1 MVKSLINPKSIT
13 YVEDKN
19 VRVADLTSP
28 LISPLYKVTLQGV
41 ICVICIGRRNTDY
54 ENQND
59 GGVIH
64 WPIYLITKKKT
75 ASNVIGVKK
84 VHGCIGLF
92 ESSVESSQAGVELPN
107 ISTLGTPLLFNF
119 ATKNYFKKQ
128 DLYFGDKDDGD
139 ELSPDAEIDNLD
151 LDRSSQDKDVE
162 VEKEFSVDDLNE
174 KVWINKYLPD
184 LGENNMVYAED
195 DMMEGENMAK
205 LLKIIRDAVGQR
217 DKPVD
222 VDDTLALL
230 SQKTNFVAILKTYQ
244 NFVKRRIKI
253 IENMNQNLSTKTEAI
268 KELKSKIEQMAE
280 NQSEE
285 SENAEATLEELKSKR
300 AEDEREL
307 REAMD
312 EKDNIQNRLL
322 QSSMYKNCNK
332 LTNFFKS
339 NSKSKDKD
347 KSKGRGKGKSIKQI
361 GISFVDQLGEYLVDP
376 LMVKVMSLL
385 FRVNIVIVSQAA
397 SKESPDDNPV
407 VCLDDKADP
416 DIENLL
422 KELYR
427 VTGVET
433 STFEE
438 YLFVDKVD
446 ESKYKLLGLLVK
458 GATEDQNR
466 TVLSPPLRLLGGD
479 ESAMGRYL
487 CVPSKEGDTA
497 DM

>member
-59 GGVIH
+59 GGVIY

-92 ESSVESSQAGVELPN
+92 ESSVEGSQAGVELPN

-128 DLYFGDKDDGD
+128 ELYFGDKDDGD

-151 LDRSSQDKDVE
+151 LDRSSQGKDGE

-195 DMMEGENMAK
+195 DMLEGENMAK
-205 LLKIIRDAVGQR
+205 LLKIIRDAMGKR
-217 DKPVD
+217 DKSVD

-230 SQKTNFVAILKTYQ
+230 SQKTNFVSILKTYQ

-268 KELKSKIEQMAE
+268 KELKKM
-280 NQSEE
+280 
-285 SENAEATLEELKSKR
+285 
-300 AEDEREL
+300 
-307 REAMD
+307 
-312 EKDNIQNRLL
+312 
-322 QSSMYKNCNK
+322 
-332 LTNFFKS
+332 
-339 NSKSKDKD
+339 
-347 KSKGRGKGKSIKQI
+347 
-361 GISFVDQLGEYLVDP
+361 
-376 LMVKVMSLL
+376 
-385 FRVNIVIVSQAA
+385 
-397 SKESPDDNPV
+397 
-407 VCLDDKADP
+407 
-416 DIENLL
+416 NL
-422 KELYR
+422 
-427 VTGVET
+427 
-433 STFEE
+433 
-438 YLFVDKVD
+438 
-446 ESKYKLLGLLVK
+446 
-458 GATEDQNR
+458 
-466 TVLSPPLRLLGGD
+466 
-479 ESAMGRYL
+479 
-487 CVPSKEGDTA
+487 
-497 DM
+497 